1 MERLSALSARL
12 LPEEGERDAVS
23 HSAEILDYLT
33 PRAGLPAAASGK
45 LTAGPRPV
53 RVTLKYESQARL

>member
-12 LPEEGERDAVS
+12 LPGEGQRDAVS

-33 PRAGLPAAASGK
+33 RAGLRAATSGK
-45 LTAGPRPV
+45 LTGGAETGPRYIKV
-53 RVTLKYESQARL
+53 